1 MDHWNLTNKR
11 FHAGNIKEAGN
22 CDRCTINHA
31 NHSSWEVIAKG
42 GGLKTLE
49 DLYVNLVF
57 YLELFGTRMVLL
69 LCICTV
75 PGAGL
80 QLAS

>member
-1 MDHWNLTNKR
+1 MDDQNLTNKR
-11 FHAGNIKEAGN
+11 FHVGNIKEAGN
-22 CDRCTINHA
+22 CDSCAINHA

-42 GGLKTLE
+42 KGLKTLE

-57 YLELFGTRMVLL
+57 YLELFGTGIVLL
-69 LCICTV
+69 FWICTV

>member
-1 MDHWNLTNKR
+1 MDPQNIINKR
-11 FHAGNIKEAGN
+11 FHVGNIKEAGN
-22 CDRCTINHA
+22 CDRCAINHA
-31 NHSSWEVIAKG
+31 NHSSWEVIARG
-42 GGLKTLE
+42 EGLKTLE

-57 YLELFGTRMVLL
+57 YLELLGTRIVLL